1 MKTPHTRPA
10 AAAAMM
16 DVECPWCAGTARI
29 APCMAGTSDRANFNC
44 ETCSVEVGLAP
55 DPVDG
60 LIAAAA

>member
-1 MKTPHTRPA
+1 
-10 AAAAMM
+10 M